1 MICEMM
7 SNENY
12 TGEDELMHYGVL
24 GMKWGVRRGKAQLAK
39 AKKTGDRKHYDRG
52 VATLN
57 KHRGKIDKKI
67 TSLDKSVNRLQS
79 KRNRQMQVDDVKA
92 ARLSKQAANLNR
104 RATSVFTT
112 TKRAEKLM
120 MKATLKTIKADSI
133 KAKSEETQAMINK
146 CKTKKSIFEKGAND
160 IDRILM
166 ANGADFIKKIS

>member
-1 MICEMM
+1 M

-12 TGEDELMHYGVL
+12 TGEDELLHYGVL

-146 CKTKKSIFEKGAND
+146 CKTKKSIFEKGATD
-160 IDRILM
+160 IDRTLM